1 MIVFLR
7 RMCVCSKRKRLIL
20 LRMCAVSGRDLI
32 GNRRCNM
39 ASGGKDRSP
48 NSGGGGCMVGQL
60 YGAVV
65 TAVDRAEAIIRPH

>member
-1 MIVFLR
+1 MAIVD
-7 RMCVCSKRKRLIL
+7 VIWPAEEKT
-20 LRMCAVSGRDLI
+20 G
-32 GNRRCNM
+32 
-39 ASGGKDRSP
+39 SP